1 MERQEQERLEK
12 EAGKKQNKKEKK
24 KKRKEQEER
33 ERQEKEELEKE
44 EERKCVD
51 DGEEWND
58 LENRIEQT
66 GKRRSQRLLDQGNR
80 NRTRVEEDWLRDSEN
95 WVRNSE
101 GRNYGCPECG
111 VWFFT
116 SAAVHV
122 HLDNKHNSPGE
133 NRNGTQEIPENA

>member
-12 EAGKKQNKKEKK
+12 EAEEKKRKKKENKE

-44 EERKCVD
+44 EERKHVED
-51 DGEEWND
+51 EVEWND
-58 LENRIEQT
+58 LENRIEQM

-122 HLDNKHNSPGE
+122 HLDNEHNSPGE
-133 NRNGTQEIPENA
+133 NGNGTERDT

>member
-1 MERQEQERLEK
+1 MEEK
-12 EAGKKQNKKEKK
+12 KHKKKEKK
-24 KKRKEQEER
+24 KKKHKELEEW

-44 EERKCVD
+44 EERKRVED
-51 DGEEWND
+51 EEEWND

-66 GKRRSQRLLDQGNR
+66 RNRRSQRLLDQGNR
-80 NRTRVEEDWLRDSEN
+80 NRTPVEEDWLRDLEN
-95 WVRNSE
+95 WVRNAE

-122 HLDNKHNSPGE
+122 HLDKEHNSPGE
-133 NRNGTQEIPENA
+133 N